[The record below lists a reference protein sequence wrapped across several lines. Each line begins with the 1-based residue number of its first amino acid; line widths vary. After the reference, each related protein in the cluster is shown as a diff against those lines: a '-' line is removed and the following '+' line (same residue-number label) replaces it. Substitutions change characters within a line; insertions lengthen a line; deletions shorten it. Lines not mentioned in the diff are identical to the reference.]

1 MSDILTIVKKELYK
15 YWVNKRTLFTVVLF
29 PGLMIYVMYSL
40 MGSFAGDAIKGMVGS
55 PVVYAVN
62 APQTYVEAFKA
73 SGIEVR
79 ETGNKDEALNKVKS
93 EDSSSA
99 FIFDKSDR
107 GINITAYY
115 DSEKTASAGGLSTAQ
130 SIITDVSMQIA
141 GVNVTVEDIGEKKTN
156 PGMAI
161 MVKMLPFLILML
173 LFSSSMSLAAESIAG
188 ERERGTF
195 ATLMMTPVKRTSI
208 AYGKVISLSVMGI
221 LSGTV
226 SFLGIVLSIPKLMA
240 MGEDAELKIE
250 ISPAGYLVLFLDVIL
265 IVLLV
270 MAVMALVS
278 CLAKTAKEAGTML
291 SPFTIVGA
299 MVGILSILENG
310 AAVPVYKYFIPVYNN
325 VLVMTGAL
333 DGKIDISGLLITAGV
348 DIAVTVALVL
358 SMGKMFKSEK
368 FIFLS

>member
-1 MSDILTIVKKELYK
+1 
-15 YWVNKRTLFTVVLF
+15 
-29 PGLMIYVMYSL
+29 
-40 MGSFAGDAIKGMVGS
+40 
-55 PVVYAVN
+55 
-62 APQTYVEAFKA
+62 
-73 SGIEVR
+73 
-79 ETGNKDEALNKVKS
+79 
-93 EDSSSA
+93 
-99 FIFDKSDR
+99 
-107 GINITAYY
+107 
-115 DSEKTASAGGLSTAQ
+115 
-130 SIITDVSMQIA
+130 
-141 GVNVTVEDIGEKKTN
+141 
-156 PGMAI
+156 
-161 MVKMLPFLILML
+161 
-173 LFSSSMSLAAESIAG
+173 
-188 ERERGTF
+188 
-195 ATLMMTPVKRTSI
+195 
-208 AYGKVISLSVMGI
+208 MGI